1 MDWLIFGSI
10 NLVLVVGLFLFLSR
24 RLHQQ
29 YNSQRFLEEVQT
41 EVNTIIT
48 ELNQTTER
56 NLQLIEER
64 MEKLNTL
71 TLQLDRRILLAK
83 TEEERRLEST
93 GTYSQ
98 LQEKQRLIQRE
109 MARNP
114 HPAVHS
120 PPPVATPAEAISAD
134 LFSLESPPSEIPQ
147 PPISSQIT
155 PVAETQAA
163 LDSTKIRHV
172 QGRDAMKA
180 QVFDMSR
187 AGIAPALIA
196 QHFAISLGEVELIIS
211 LQSGHPS

>member
-10 NLVLVVGLFLFLSR
+10 NLILVAGLFLFLSR
-24 RLHQQ
+24 RLPHQ
-29 YNSQRFLEEVQT
+29 YNTQRFLEEVQT

-71 TLQLDRRILLAK
+71 TSQLDRRILLAK

-109 MARNP
+109 MVRVQTP
-114 HPAVHS
+114 S
-120 PPPVATPAEAISAD
+120 EPPPTVVVPPPA
-134 LFSLESPPSEIPQ
+134 
-147 PPISSQIT
+147 
-155 PVAETQAA
+155 QA
-163 LDSTKIRHV
+163 
-172 QGRDAMKA
+172 
-180 QVFDMSR
+180 
-187 AGIAPALIA
+187 P
-196 QHFAISLGEVELIIS
+196 
-211 LQSGHPS
+211 